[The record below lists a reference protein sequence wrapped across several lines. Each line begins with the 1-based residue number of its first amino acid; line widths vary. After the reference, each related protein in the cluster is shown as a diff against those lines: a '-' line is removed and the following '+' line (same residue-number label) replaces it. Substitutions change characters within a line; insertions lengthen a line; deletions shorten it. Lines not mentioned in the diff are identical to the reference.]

1 MAQARFESFSDWLT
15 NQKRLFSKGYQNY
28 KRSQIGIVSQ
38 EPILFD
44 STIRENI
51 QMGNLD
57 VTQEEIDNALV
68 QANAAEFVSKVG
80 YFLLISDRSL
90 YSTYHMLHILCNLK
104 KLPNGIETYAGE
116 GGATLS
122 GGQKQRIAIARALV
136 RNPKIL
142 LLDEATSALDTE
154 SEKLVQIAL
163 ERAAS
168 GRTTIIVAHRLSTIK
183 NADKICGF
191 SDGKIIEEGNHES
204 LMELE
209 NGVYFN
215 LCNMQTFEPEGPDV
229 ESEKETSK
237 AEDKTTIKTEAVKET
252 KTEDEKIKE
261 PEAEDVSIWKIMAL
275 NGPEIC
281 INITGSFFAFV
292 LGAVQ
297 PTFAFVFAGVLGV
310 FGRYGCSYD
319 NQLSNFVETIDE
331 NDASTDLELINGLKK
346 YKETEFCSE
355 DALMD
360 EIIFYS
366 CMFIVIGVADLLL
379 HGGTSF
385 LFGLSGEKLTMRL
398 RRESFKKYLN
408 LEMAYFDSPF
418 NSTGALTARLAGD
431 AAKGTVSKL
440 YGGVYKILEN
450 NG

>member
-1 MAQARFESFSDWLT
+1 MKVVSLKVVNSF
-15 NQKRLFSKGYQNY
+15 R
-28 KRSQIGIVSQ
+28 
-38 EPILFD
+38 P
-44 STIRENI
+44 
-51 QMGNLD
+51 
-57 VTQEEIDNALV
+57 
-68 QANAAEFVSKVG
+68 
-80 YFLLISDRSL
+80 
-90 YSTYHMLHILCNLK
+90 K

-191 SDGKIIEEGNHES
+191 SDGKIVEEGNHDS

-215 LCNMQTFEPEGPDV
+215 LCNMQTFEPEGPDAENKNEV
-229 ESEKETSK
+229 EK
-237 AEDKTTIKTEAVKET
+237 AQDKIAEVKTEVVKT
-252 KTEDEKIKE
+252 KKTEDDDEEKE

-275 NGPEIC
+275 NGPEVC

-319 NQLSNFVETIDE
+319 NDLAKFVDTIDE
-331 NDASTDLELINGLKK
+331 NDPNTNQTLIDGLEK
-346 YKETEFCSE
+346 YRETKFCSE
-355 DALMD
+355 DELMD

-366 CMFIVIGVADLLL
+366 CMFIVIGVADLVL
-379 HGGTSF
+379 HGGTAF
-385 LFGLSGEKLTMRL
+385 LFGLSGENLTLRL
-398 RRESFKKYLN
+398 RRQSFQKYLN
-408 LEMAYFDSPF
+408 FEMAYFDSPF
-418 NSTGALTARLAGD
+418 NSTGALTARLQSD
-431 AAKGTVSKL
+431 ASKGICSNFHGIPISL
-440 YGGVYKILEN
+440 YFI
-450 NG
+450 

>member
-1 MAQARFESFSDWLT
+1 M
-15 NQKRLFSKGYQNY
+15 
-28 KRSQIGIVSQ
+28 
-38 EPILFD
+38 
-44 STIRENI
+44 
-51 QMGNLD
+51 
-57 VTQEEIDNALV
+57 
-68 QANAAEFVSKVG
+68 
-80 YFLLISDRSL
+80 
-90 YSTYHMLHILCNLK
+90 
-104 KLPNGIETYAGE
+104 
-116 GGATLS
+116 
-122 GGQKQRIAIARALV
+122 
-136 RNPKIL
+136 
-142 LLDEATSALDTE
+142 DEATSALDTE

-191 SDGKIIEEGNHES
+191 SDGKKVEEGNHDS

-215 LCNMQTFEPEGPDV
+215 LCNMQTFEPEGPDA
-229 ESEKETSK
+229 ESEKEALK
-237 AEDKTTIKTEAVKET
+237 DEDKTKKEAEVVKTT
-252 KTEDEKIKE
+252 KTGDEEEVKE

-319 NQLSNFVETIDE
+319 DQLSSFVETIDE
-331 NDASTDLELINGLKK
+331 NDPNTDPELLVGLEK

-360 EIIFYS
+360 EIIFFS

-379 HGGTSF
+379 HGGTAF
-385 LFGLSGEKLTMRL
+385 LFGLSGENLTMRL

-418 NSTGALTARLAGD
+418 NSTGALTARLSGD

-440 YGGVYKILEN
+440 YGKIKKIFQVYDYLGTPTLLSMLLKNFSATYPGMLLK
-450 NG
+450 

>member
-1 MAQARFESFSDWLT
+1 M
-15 NQKRLFSKGYQNY
+15 
-28 KRSQIGIVSQ
+28 
-38 EPILFD
+38 
-44 STIRENI
+44 
-51 QMGNLD
+51 
-57 VTQEEIDNALV
+57 
-68 QANAAEFVSKVG
+68 
-80 YFLLISDRSL
+80 
-90 YSTYHMLHILCNLK
+90 
-104 KLPNGIETYAGE
+104 
-116 GGATLS
+116 
-122 GGQKQRIAIARALV
+122 
-136 RNPKIL
+136 

-154 SEKLVQIAL
+154 SEKLVQVAL
-163 ERAAS
+163 ERAAA

-191 SDGKIIEEGNHES
+191 SDGKILEEGNHDS

-215 LCNMQTFEPEGPDV
+215 LCNMQTFEPDGPDSEAKQEVV
-229 ESEKETSK
+229 ETESDTTKAK
-237 AEDKTTIKTEAVKET
+237 AEVVKTKKADDE
-252 KTEDEKIKE
+252 EDKE
-261 PEAEDVSIWKIMAL
+261 PEPEDVSIWKIMAL

-319 NQLSNFVETIDE
+319 NKLSDFVDTIDE
-331 NDASTDLELINGLKK
+331 NDVSTYQFLIDGKAK
-346 YKETEFCSE
+346 YKTTEFCSE
-355 DALMD
+355 NELMD

-366 CMFIVIGVADLLL
+366 CMFIVIGVADLIL
-379 HGGTSF
+379 HGGTAF

-418 NSTGALTARLAGD
+418 NSTGALTARLATD
-431 AAKGTVSKL
+431 ASKGT
-440 YGGVYKILEN
+440 G
-450 NG
+450 

>member
-1 MAQARFESFSDWLT
+1 MRHMVCRIFYVSF
-15 NQKRLFSKGYQNY
+15 
-28 KRSQIGIVSQ
+28 
-38 EPILFD
+38 
-44 STIRENI
+44 
-51 QMGNLD
+51 
-57 VTQEEIDNALV
+57 
-68 QANAAEFVSKVG
+68 
-80 YFLLISDRSL
+80 
-90 YSTYHMLHILCNLK
+90 CNLE

-168 GRTTIIVAHRLSTIK
+168 GRTTIVVAHRLSTIK
-183 NADKICGF
+183 NSDKICGF
-191 SDGKIIEEGNHES
+191 SDGKIVEEGNHDS

-215 LCNMQTFEPEGPDV
+215 LCNMQTFEPEGPDA
-229 ESEKETSK
+229 ESEKEALK
-237 AEDKTTIKTEAVKET
+237 AEDRTTKEAEVVKTTKTG
-252 KTEDEKIKE
+252 DEEEVKE

-319 NQLSNFVETIDE
+319 DQLSSFVETIDE
-331 NDASTDLELINGLKK
+331 NDANTDPELLVGLAK

-360 EIIFYS
+360 EIIFFS

-379 HGGTSF
+379 HGGTAF

-418 NSTGALTARLAGD
+418 NSTGALTARLSGD

-440 YGGVYKILEN
+440 
-450 NG
+450 

>member
-1 MAQARFESFSDWLT
+1 M
-15 NQKRLFSKGYQNY
+15 
-28 KRSQIGIVSQ
+28 
-38 EPILFD
+38 
-44 STIRENI
+44 
-51 QMGNLD
+51 
-57 VTQEEIDNALV
+57 
-68 QANAAEFVSKVG
+68 
-80 YFLLISDRSL
+80 
-90 YSTYHMLHILCNLK
+90 
-104 KLPNGIETYAGE
+104 
-116 GGATLS
+116 
-122 GGQKQRIAIARALV
+122 
-136 RNPKIL
+136 

-191 SDGKIIEEGNHES
+191 SDGKIVEEGNHDS

-215 LCNMQTFEPEGPDV
+215 LCNMQTFEPEGPDAENKNEV
-229 ESEKETSK
+229 EK
-237 AEDKTTIKTEAVKET
+237 AQDKIARVKTEVVKT
-252 KTEDEKIKE
+252 KKTEDDDEEKE

-319 NQLSNFVETIDE
+319 NDLAKFVDTIDE
-331 NDASTDLELINGLKK
+331 NDPNTNQTLIDGLQK
-346 YKETEFCSE
+346 YRETKFCSE
-355 DALMD
+355 DELMD

-366 CMFIVIGVADLLL
+366 CMFIVIGVADLIL
-379 HGGTSF
+379 HGGTAF
-385 LFGLSGEKLTMRL
+385 LFGLSGENLTLRL
-398 RRESFKKYLN
+398 RRQSFQKYLN

-418 NSTGALTARLAGD
+418 NSTGALTARLQSD
-431 AAKGTVSKL
+431 ASKGIGYNF
-440 YGGVYKILEN
+440 YGTFKQHIIYCI
-450 NG
+450 